1 MKTRNV
7 EIPYIISFV
16 SQMID
21 DEPLTAEILDI
32 FHQKQANF
40 LESWEDMP
48 SPIIRLVKRNDGH
61 EHVEQVLRFYDTAKP
76 LLQYM
81 WPSLLRA
88 TLHGGTARTLQV
100 KTLSGILSVNCVIVV
115 YDIDMH

>member
-40 LESWEDMP
+40 LESWEDML
-48 SPIIRLVKRNDGH
+48 SPIIRLVKRKDGH
-61 EHVEQVLRFYDTAKP
+61 EHVEQVLHYYDTAK
-76 LLQYM
+76 
-81 WPSLLRA
+81 SLF
-88 TLHGGTARTLQV
+88 V
-100 KTLSGILSVNCVIVV
+100 KRVAISASSDTTRRNSSYTSGENP
-115 YDIDMH
+115 